1 MTYINSI
8 VTEPQIYQKYLLICK
23 VFVNNVNIKKATYQ
37 YIDTNYGQK
46 QTNNIVY
53 LCFEVSTSL

>member
-8 VTEPQIYQKYLLICK
+8 FTEPQINHKYLFICK

-37 YIDTNYGQK
+37 YTDKNYGQK
-46 QTNNIVY
+46 QTNNII
-53 LCFEVSTSL
+53 

>member
-46 QTNNIVY
+46 QTNNIV
-53 LCFEVSTSL
+53 

>member
-8 VTEPQIYQKYLLICK
+8 FTEPQMNHKYLFICK
-23 VFVNNVNIKKATYQ
+23 VFVSNFNIKKATYQ

-46 QTNNIVY
+46 NT
-53 LCFEVSTSL
+53 FF